1 MAAVKVRIYSF
12 AGWEE
17 LVMNETGA
25 APPNAERGLL
35 LEKAGFWAPYVLT
48 WNHPHLPFH

>member
-1 MAAVKVRIYSF
+1 MGVVKVRIYRL

-25 APPNAERGLL
+25 ATPNTFARISPGNDR
-35 LEKAGFWAPYVLT
+35 VLV
-48 WNHPHLPFH
+48 FE